1 MRFKRFSD
9 KSLRRPYWDYRKDGA
24 YFITICTKNRVRYF
38 GEVIEGK
45 MELSSLGVIAN
56 TLWNEIP
63 EHTRNCRLGA
73 FVIMP
78 DHVHGILILKNNGGD
93 SQRSVVACNDAPNQT
108 KINNSISQINVNAAP
123 NPTNINKSISQT
135 NGNAAPNPTNIN
147 NSISQI
153 NVNDAPNPTNIN
165 NSISQINVND
175 APNRTKIN
183 NSISQDSFDISI
195 EKYHPSDFARFKK
208 NLNVMSQI
216 SPKANS
222 ISAIIRSYK
231 SAVTKKANELGY
243 CFQWQSRF
251 HDRLIRDKRA
261 YWVISRYIEN
271 NPKKWGKM
279 KELNI
284 RKMKK

>member
-1 MRFKRFSD
+1 MKKMRFKRFSD
-9 KSLRRPYWDYRKDGA
+9 KSLRRPYWDYRRDGA
-24 YFITICTKNRVRYF
+24 YFITICTKNRVMHF
-38 GEVIEGK
+38 GEVIEEK

-93 SQRSVVACNDAPNQT
+93 SQRSVVACNDAPNPT
-108 KINNSISQINVNAAP
+108 KI
-123 NPTNINKSISQT
+123 
-135 NGNAAPNPTNIN
+135 
-147 NSISQI
+147 
-153 NVNDAPNPTNIN
+153 NDAPNPTNIN
-165 NSISQINVND
+165 NSIGQTNVND
-175 APNRTKIN
+175 APNPTKIK

-195 EKYHPSDFARFKK
+195 EKYHPSDFGRFKK
-208 NLNVMSQI
+208 NVNVMSQI

-231 SAVTKKANELGY
+231 SAVTKRANELGY

-251 HDRLIRDKRA
+251 HDRIIRDKRA

-271 NPKKWGKM
+271 NPRKWKDAF
-279 KELNI
+279 NS
-284 RKMKK
+284 RKMKKWGSCSLKYHRQEYEITILTLVQWLRN

>member
-1 MRFKRFSD
+1 MKKKGYKGFSD
-9 KSLRRPYWDYRKDGA
+9 KSLRRPYWDYRRDGA
-24 YFITICTKNRVRYF
+24 YFITICTKNRVMHF
-38 GEVIEGK
+38 GEVIEEK
-45 MELSSLGVIAN
+45 MELSSLGVIAS

-78 DHVHGILILKNNGGD
+78 DHVHGILILKNNGGY
-93 SQRSVVACNDAPNQT
+93 SNPNPIKINDAF
-108 KINNSISQINVNAAP
+108 I
-123 NPTNINKSISQT
+123 
-135 NGNAAPNPTNIN
+135 
-147 NSISQI
+147 
-153 NVNDAPNPTNIN
+153 
-165 NSISQINVND
+165 
-175 APNRTKIN
+175 
-183 NSISQDSFDISI
+183 QDSFDISI

-231 SAVTKKANELGY
+231 SAVTKTANELGY

-251 HDRLIRDKRA
+251 HDRIIRDKRA

-271 NPKKWGKM
+271 NPRKWKDAC
-279 KELNI
+279 NS
-284 RKMKK
+284 RKMKKWGS

>member
-1 MRFKRFSD
+1 MKKMRFKRFSD
-9 KSLRRPYWDYRKDGA
+9 KSLRRPYWDYRRDGA

-78 DHVHGILILKNNGGD
+78 DHVHGILILKNNGGY
-93 SQRSVVACNDAPNQT
+93 SNPNPIKINDAF
-108 KINNSISQINVNAAP
+108 I
-123 NPTNINKSISQT
+123 
-135 NGNAAPNPTNIN
+135 
-147 NSISQI
+147 
-153 NVNDAPNPTNIN
+153 
-165 NSISQINVND
+165 
-175 APNRTKIN
+175 
-183 NSISQDSFDISI
+183 QDLFDISI
-195 EKYHPSDFARFKK
+195 EKYHPSDFGRFKK
-208 NLNVMSQI
+208 NVNVMSQI

-231 SAVTKKANELGY
+231 SAVTKRANELGY

-251 HDRLIRDKRA
+251 HDRMIRDKRA
-261 YWVISRYIEN
+261 FWVISRYIEN
-271 NPKKWGKM
+271 NPKKWKDAF
-279 KELNI
+279 NSW
-284 RKMKK
+284 KMKKWGS

>member
-1 MRFKRFSD
+1 MKKRGYKRFSD
-9 KSLRRPYWDYRKDGA
+9 KSLRRPYWDYRRDGA
-24 YFITICTKNRVRYF
+24 YFITICTKNRVMHF
-38 GEVIEGK
+38 GEVIEEK
-45 MELSSLGVIAN
+45 MELSSLGVIAS

-93 SQRSVVACNDAPNQT
+93 TQRSVVACNDAPN
-108 KINNSISQINVNAAP
+108 
-123 NPTNINKSISQT
+123 PTN
-135 NGNAAPNPTNIN
+135 
-147 NSISQI
+147 
-153 NVNDAPNPTNIN
+153 
-165 NSISQINVND
+165 
-175 APNRTKIN
+175 IN

-251 HDRLIRDKRA
+251 HDRMIRDKRA

-279 KELNI
+279 NESNI
-284 RKMKK
+284 RKMKKWGS

>member
-1 MRFKRFSD
+1 MKKKGYKRFSD
-9 KSLRRPYWDYRKDGA
+9 KSLRRPYWDYRRDGA
-24 YFITICTKNRVRYF
+24 YFITICTKNRVWYF

-93 SQRSVVACNDAPNQT
+93 SQRSVVACNDAPN
-108 KINNSISQINVNAAP
+108 
-123 NPTNINKSISQT
+123 PTNINKSMSQT
-135 NGNAAPNPTNIN
+135 
-147 NSISQI
+147 
-153 NVNDAPNPTNIN
+153 NVNDARNSTN
-165 NSISQINVND
+165 SND
-175 APNRTKIN
+175 AFI
-183 NSISQDSFDISI
+183 QDSFDISI
-195 EKYHPSDFARFKK
+195 EKYHPSDFGRFKK
-208 NLNVMSQI
+208 NVNVMSQI

-231 SAVTKKANELGY
+231 SAVTKRANELGY

-251 HDRLIRDKRA
+251 HDRIIRDKRA

-271 NPKKWGKM
+271 NPRKWGKM
-279 KELNI
+279 NESNI

>member
-1 MRFKRFSD
+1 MKKKGYKRFSD

-24 YFITICTKNRVRYF
+24 YFITICTKNRVMHF
-38 GEVIEGK
+38 GEVIEEK
-45 MELSSLGVIAN
+45 LELSSLGVIAS

-78 DHVHGILILKNNGGD
+78 DHVHGILILKNNEGD
-93 SQRSVVACNDAPNQT
+93 TQRSGVAC
-108 KINNSISQINVNAAP
+108 NAAP
-123 NPTNINKSISQT
+123 NPTKINKSISQT
-135 NGNAAPNPTNIN
+135 NVNAAPNPTNIN

-153 NVNDAPNPTNIN
+153 NVNDAPNRTN
-165 NSISQINVND
+165 
-175 APNRTKIN
+175 IN

-216 SPKANS
+216 SPRANS

-251 HDRLIRDKRA
+251 HDRMIRDKRA

-279 KELNI
+279 NELNI

>member
-9 KSLRRPYWDYRKDGA
+9 KSLRRPYWDYRTDGA

-93 SQRSVVACNDAPNQT
+93 SQRSVVACNDAPNPT
-108 KINNSISQINVNAAP
+108 KI
-123 NPTNINKSISQT
+123 
-135 NGNAAPNPTNIN
+135 
-147 NSISQI
+147 
-153 NVNDAPNPTNIN
+153 NDAPNPTNI
-165 NSISQINVND
+165 
-175 APNRTKIN
+175 K

-195 EKYHPSDFARFKK
+195 EKYHPSDFGRFKK
-208 NLNVMSQI
+208 NVNVMSQI

-231 SAVTKKANELGY
+231 SAVTKRANELGY

-251 HDRLIRDKRA
+251 HDRIIRDKRA
-261 YWVISRYIEN
+261 YWAISRYIEN
-271 NPKKWGKM
+271 NPKKW
-279 KELNI
+279 ERCI
-284 RKMKK
+284 

>member
-1 MRFKRFSD
+1 MKKKRFKRFSD
-9 KSLRRPYWDYRKDGA
+9 KSLRRPYWDYRRDGA

-93 SQRSVVACNDAPNQT
+93 SQRSVVACNDARNST
-108 KINNSISQINVNAAP
+108 KINAARNS
-123 NPTNINKSISQT
+123 
-135 NGNAAPNPTNIN
+135 
-147 NSISQI
+147 
-153 NVNDAPNPTNIN
+153 
-165 NSISQINVND
+165 
-175 APNRTKIN
+175 TKIN
-183 NSISQDSFDISI
+183 DARNSTKINAAHNSTKINAAHNSTNSNDAFIQDSFDISI

-231 SAVTKKANELGY
+231 SAVTKRANELGY

-251 HDRLIRDKRA
+251 HDRIIRDKRA
-261 YWVISRYIEN
+261 YWAISRYIEN
-271 NPKKWGKM
+271 NPKKW
-279 KELNI
+279 ERCI
-284 RKMKK
+284 

>member
-1 MRFKRFSD
+1 MKKKGYKRFSD
-9 KSLRRPYWDYRKDGA
+9 KSLRRPYWDYRRDGA
-24 YFITICTKNRVRYF
+24 YFITICTKNRVWYF

-93 SQRSVVACNDAPNQT
+93 SQRSVVACNDAPNPT
-108 KINNSISQINVNAAP
+108 KIKN
-123 NPTNINKSISQT
+123 SISQT
-135 NGNAAPNPTNIN
+135 NVNDAPNPTKIKNSISQTN
-147 NSISQI
+147 VNDAPNPTKIKNSISQI
-153 NVNDAPNPTNIN
+153 NVNDAPNPT
-165 NSISQINVND
+165 
-175 APNRTKIN
+175 KIK

-195 EKYHPSDFARFKK
+195 EKYHPSDFGRFKK
-208 NLNVMSQI
+208 NVNVMSQI

-231 SAVTKKANELGY
+231 SAVTKRANELGY

-251 HDRLIRDKRA
+251 HDRIIRDKRA

-271 NPKKWGKM
+271 NPRKWGKM
-279 KELNI
+279 NESNI

>member
-9 KSLRRPYWDYRKDGA
+9 KSLRRPYWDYRRDGA

-78 DHVHGILILKNNGGD
+78 DHVHGILILKNNGGY
-93 SQRSVVACNDAPNQT
+93 SNPNPIKINDAF
-108 KINNSISQINVNAAP
+108 I
-123 NPTNINKSISQT
+123 
-135 NGNAAPNPTNIN
+135 
-147 NSISQI
+147 
-153 NVNDAPNPTNIN
+153 
-165 NSISQINVND
+165 
-175 APNRTKIN
+175 
-183 NSISQDSFDISI
+183 QDLFDISI
-195 EKYHPSDFARFKK
+195 EKYHPSDFGRFKK
-208 NLNVMSQI
+208 NVNVMSQI

-231 SAVTKKANELGY
+231 SAVTKRANELGY

-251 HDRLIRDKRA
+251 HDRMIRDKRA
-261 YWVISRYIEN
+261 FWVISRYIEN
-271 NPKKWGKM
+271 NPKKWKDAF
-279 KELNI
+279 NSW
-284 RKMKK
+284 KMKKWGS

>member
-9 KSLRRPYWDYRKDGA
+9 KSLRRPYWDYRRDGV
-24 YFITICTKNRVRYF
+24 YFITICTKNRERYF

-63 EHTRNCRLGA
+63 EHTRNCGLGA

-93 SQRSVVACNDAPNQT
+93 SQLSGVACNAAH
-108 KINNSISQINVNAAP
+108 NSTNGNATH
-123 NPTNINKSISQT
+123 NST
-135 NGNAAPNPTNIN
+135 NGNAAHNSTNGN
-147 NSISQI
+147 DTHDSIKI
-153 NVNDAPNPTNIN
+153 NDAFT
-165 NSISQINVND
+165 
-175 APNRTKIN
+175 
-183 NSISQDSFDISI
+183 QDSFDISI
-195 EKYHPSDFARFKK
+195 EKYYPSDFGGFKK
-208 NLNVMSQI
+208 KVNVMSQI

-231 SAVTKKANELGY
+231 SAVTKRANELGY

-251 HDRLIRDKRA
+251 HDRIIRDKRA
-261 YWVISRYIEN
+261 YWTISRYIEN
-271 NPKKWGKM
+271 NPKKWKDAFNSRRRNGAHDH
-279 KELNI
+279 
-284 RKMKK
+284 